1 MSLWQQTQEIIGNT
15 FQSTKAI
22 AVDSV
27 ETFHHHRALSLN
39 KQADTIGRA
48 EDIAIDATALE
59 GAVTYLKTRAAVA
72 ASNRHQSAVRRQQD
86 DKRFTPENKMMGI
99 YDAVTSDLDTLKEA
113 GGVLWGHLKTADTLA
128 RAIVKDTRKD
138 LEVAL
143 NSPDGQMFKQAAE
156 DTLQGMTNP
165 LQQVWQQTTDN
176 IRSLD
181 LGHKGQQIVQYFQ
194 ELGKNR

>member
-15 FQSTKAI
+15 IQSTKAI

-27 ETFHHHRALSLN
+27 ETFQHHRALSLN
-39 KQADTIGRA
+39 KQADTVRRS

-72 ASNRHQSAVRRQQD
+72 ASERHQTAVRRQQD
-86 DKRFTPENKMMGI
+86 EKRFTPENKMIGI

-128 RAIVKDTRKD
+128 RAIVKDTQKD
-138 LEVAL
+138 IKEAL
-143 NSPDGQMFKQAAE
+143 NSQDGQMFKQAAE
-156 DTLQGMTNP
+156 DTLNDIAKP
-165 LQQVWQQTTDN
+165 IQQTWQQTTDN
-176 IRSLD
+176 IRSLE
-181 LGHKGQQIVQYFQ
+181 LGHKSQQIVQYFQ
-194 ELGKNR
+194 KLGQDR